1 MSVNEQ
7 IAEKI
12 NNYLSENDDFT
23 KKEFVTFAGEVF
35 DECNGKEKK
44 ATDDKPKKKPTKK
57 ADEKKKPAKKAD
69 DEDKPKKPLT
79 KYQEFVKEQMP
90 ILKAREDAKE
100 DGDEKKKAS
109 ALMKEIG
116 ELWQE
121 AKK

>member
-35 DECNGKEKK
+35 EECNGKEKK
-44 ATDDKPKKKPTKK
+44 ATDDKPKKKSTKK